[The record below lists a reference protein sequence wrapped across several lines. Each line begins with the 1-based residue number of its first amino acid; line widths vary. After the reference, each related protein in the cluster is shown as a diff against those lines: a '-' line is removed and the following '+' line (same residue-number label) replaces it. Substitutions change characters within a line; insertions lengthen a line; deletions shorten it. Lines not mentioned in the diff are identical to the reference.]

1 MTSIRRRTLGLALL
15 VFGLSML
22 VIGFISYRYA
32 AHEIEELHD
41 ASLTQNARLLEG
53 LLLAELPDE
62 YRSVLLNSLENTLRR
77 AELTNTRFA
86 GHPYESRLAFQL
98 WEDDR
103 LVLRS
108 ANAPESPLADY
119 PPGFISQYVDGYD
132 WRIYVLDVAGSNQ
145 RIAVSEREDVRSEI
159 IREVAMRTLMPDLFG
174 LPLLTALLWWSI
186 GWGLAPLSRMAEQ
199 IRKRDPHN
207 LQPLTL
213 NPLPQELDTIAGA
226 LNRLLER
233 IRQMRIREK
242 RFIADAT
249 HELRTPLAVL
259 DLHAQNALTADNAE
273 DRQEALNHLRSG
285 VARST
290 RLVTQLLTLAR
301 LEPED
306 ETQPDYRRSHLLRE
320 VRETLA
326 KLSPLAAERRQQLLL
341 NADEQ
346 TDWLIMEEP
355 GAIETVVQN
364 LVGNAIQH
372 SPNKSAISITLEAS
386 AQEFQLIVDD
396 QGPGIPINERTK
408 AIERFQRAGPSA
420 GSGLGLSIVERLVA
434 RLKGT
439 LQLEDSPSGGLRA
452 QISLPRPPAPN
463 APSIDHQPE
472 S

>member
-1 MTSIRRRTLGLALL
+1 MTSIRRRTLGLVLL

-53 LLLAELPDE
+53 LLQVSLPDE
-62 YRSVLLNSLENTLRR
+62 YRGALLDSLENALVR
-77 AELTNTRFA
+77 AEHTSTRFA
-86 GHPYESRLAFQL
+86 GHPYESQLAFQL
-98 WEDDR
+98 WEDNQ

-108 ANAPESPLADY
+108 TNAPESPLIGHQE
-119 PPGFISQYVDGYD
+119 GFSSQYIDGYD
-132 WRIYVLDVAGSNQ
+132 WRIYMLNVAGSTQ
-145 RIAVSEREDVRSEI
+145 RVVVSEREDVRGEI
-159 IREVAMRTLMPDLFG
+159 IRAVALRTLMPDLLG
-174 LPLLTALLWWSI
+174 LPLLTILLWWSI
-186 GWGLAPLSRMAEQ
+186 GWGLAPLSRMAEL
-199 IRKRDPHN
+199 IRNRDPHN

-213 NPLPQELDTIAGA
+213 TPLPQELDTIAGA

-273 DRQEALNHLRSG
+273 DRQEALSHLRSG

-290 RLVTQLLTLAR
+290 RLVTQLLILAR
-301 LEPED
+301 LDPE
-306 ETQPDYRRSHLLRE
+306 EEAQPDFRSSHLLRE

-326 KLSPLAAERRQQLLL
+326 KLSPLAAERSQQLLL

-346 TDWLIMEEP
+346 ADWLMLEEP

-372 SPNKSAISITLEAS
+372 SPHQSAITITLTVTAH
-386 AQEFQLIVDD
+386 AFQLLVDD

-408 AIERFQRAGPSA
+408 AVERFQRAGPSA
-420 GSGLGLSIVERLVA
+420 GSGLGLSIVERLVT
-434 RLKGT
+434 RHNGT
-439 LQLEDSPSGGLRA
+439 LLLEDAPNGGLRV
-452 QISLPRPPAPN
+452 SVCL
-463 APSIDHQPE
+463 PSI

>member
-53 LLLAELPDE
+53 ILQAALPDE
-62 YRSVLLNSLENTLRR
+62 YRGMLLESLESTLER
-77 AELTNTRFA
+77 AAQTNTRFT

-103 LVLRS
+103 LIMRS
-108 ANAPESPLADY
+108 TSAPESSLADY
-119 PPGFISQYVDGYD
+119 PLGLTSQHIDAYD
-132 WRIYVLDVAGSNQ
+132 WRIYVLEVANSRQ
-145 RIAVSEREDVRSEI
+145 RIVVGEREDVRGEI
-159 IREVAMRTLMPDLFG
+159 IRAVALRTLMPDLIG
-174 LPLLTALLWWSI
+174 LPLLTILLWWSI

-199 IRKRDPHN
+199 IRSRDPHN

-213 NPLPQELDTIAGA
+213 NPLPQELSTIAGA

-233 IRQMRIREK
+233 LRQMRIREK

-259 DLHAQNALTADNAE
+259 DLHAQNALTADNTE
-273 DRQEALNHLRSG
+273 DRQEALNHLRGG
-285 VARST
+285 VARAT

-301 LEPED
+301 LEPE
-306 ETQPDYRRSHLLRE
+306 EESQPEYRISHLLSE
-320 VRETLA
+320 ARETLA
-326 KLSPLAAERRQQLLL
+326 KLSPLAAEREQQLLL

-346 TDWLIMEEP
+346 ADWQILEEP
-355 GAIETVVQN
+355 GAIETLVQN

-372 SPNKSAISITLEAS
+372 SPNKSEVTVTLAS
-386 AQEFQLIVDD
+386 TPQGFQLIVDD
-396 QGPGIPINERTK
+396 QGSGIPSNERK
-408 AIERFQRAGPSA
+408 RVVERFQRGGSSA
-420 GSGLGLSIVERLVA
+420 GSGLGLSIVERLVK
-434 RLKGT
+434 RHKGT
-439 LQLEDSPSGGLRA
+439 LQLEDAPSRGLRVRV
-452 QISLPRPPAPN
+452 SLPRPEEAEKLN
-463 APSIDHQPE
+463 S
-472 S
+472 